1 MRTKTVEPITAEK
14 LAGCGRCQ
22 KCSRGCPGHIDIP
35 AMLEIYCKFQ
45 TGEKAALR
53 PIKDFQKQ
61 GLPIDCIECGACTDH
76 CPRHF
81 DVRAAVK
88 ELATQSMMQ

>member
-14 LAGCGRCQ
+14 LAGCGICQ

-88 ELATQSMMQ
+88 ELAIQSMMQ

>member
-1 MRTKTVEPITAEK
+1 MRTKTVEPITAGK
-14 LAGCGRCQ
+14 LAGCGRCK
-22 KCSRGCPGHIDIP
+22 KCARGCPGHIDIP

-45 TGEKAALR
+45 ARKEMALLS
-53 PIKDFQKQ
+53 IKDFHKR

-88 ELATQSMMQ
+88 ELAIQSMLR